1 MKMKKLMALMLTLM
15 LAAGA
20 LAGCGGG
27 SSSGGSAAP
36 AENIETE
43 AEAGTEETASGDAK
57 WMIGEIGPIT
67 GGAAIYGL
75 DVAHGAELA
84 VKEINAAGGIGGYQI
99 EYKYEDDEHDAEKA
113 INAYN
118 TLKDWGMQILLGTVT
133 STPCTAVA
141 AETANDQMFQL
152 TPSGSS
158 LDCIKNDNCFAV
170 CFNDPQQGAKSAQY
184 IASHFAD
191 AKIATI
197 YDSST
202 PYSAGIEATF
212 EAEAETQGLNVVATT
227 SFTVDSATDFSAQIQ
242 QIKDAGAD
250 FVFLPIYY
258 TEASI
263 ILQQAADAGL
273 SVTYFGCD
281 GMDGILGVENFDTSL
296 AEGLMLLTPFAADAT
311 DDLTVSFVTSFKEA
325 YGNTPNQFGAD
336 AYDGMYAL
344 KAAIEAAG
352 ITPDASTADIC
363 EALKAAIQTI
373 SVEGLTGT
381 ITWAASGEPDKE
393 PKAVKI
399 EGGNYVSIED

>member
-1 MKMKKLMALMLTLM
+1 MKMKKLMALMLTGM
-15 LAAGA
+15 LAVGA
-20 LAGCGGG
+20 LAGCGGSSS
-27 SSSGGSAAP
+27 SSSGESAAP
-36 AENIETE
+36 AEAAAEGE
-43 AEAGTEETASGDAK
+43 AAASGDATWK
-57 WMIGEIGPIT
+57 IGEIGPIT

-84 VKEINAAGGIGGYQI
+84 VKEINEAGGIGGYQI
-99 EYKYEDDEHDAEKA
+99 EYKYEDDEHDAEKSV
-113 INAYN
+113 NAYN

-158 LDCIKNDNCFAV
+158 LDCIANDNCFAV

-212 EAEAETQGLNVVATT
+212 EAEAETQGLNVVAKT

-273 SVTYFGCD
+273 AVTYFGCD

-311 DDLTVSFVTSFKEA
+311 DDLTVNFVTNFKEA

-363 EALKAAIQTI
+363 EALKASIQTI

-381 ITWAASGEPDKE
+381 ITWSATGEPDKE

>member
-1 MKMKKLMALMLTLM
+1 MKMKKLMALMLTGM
-15 LAAGA
+15 LAVGA
-20 LAGCGGG
+20 LAGCGGSSS
-27 SSSGGSAAP
+27 SSSGESAAP
-36 AENIETE
+36 AEAAAEGE
-43 AEAGTEETASGDAK
+43 AAASGDATWK
-57 WMIGEIGPIT
+57 IGEIGPIT

-84 VKEINAAGGIGGYQI
+84 VKEINEAGGIGGYQI
-99 EYKYEDDEHDAEKA
+99 EYKYEDDEHDAEKSV
-113 INAYN
+113 NAYN

-158 LDCIKNDNCFAV
+158 LDCIANDNCFAV

-184 IASHFAD
+184 ISTHFAD

-202 PYSAGIEATF
+202 PYSAGIESTF
-212 EAEAETQGLNVVATT
+212 EAEAETLGLNVVVTT

-250 FVFLPIYY
+250 FVFLPIYC

-273 SVTYFGCD
+273 AVTYFGCD

-311 DDLTVSFVTSFKEA
+311 DDLTVNFVTNFKEA

-363 EALKAAIQTI
+363 EALKASIQTI

>member
-1 MKMKKLMALMLTLM
+1 MKMKKLMALMLTGM
-15 LAAGA
+15 LAVGA
-20 LAGCGGG
+20 LAGCGGSSS
-27 SSSGGSAAP
+27 SSSGESAAP
-36 AENIETE
+36 AEAAAEGE
-43 AEAGTEETASGDAK
+43 AAASGDATWK
-57 WMIGEIGPIT
+57 IGEIGPIT

-84 VKEINAAGGIGGYQI
+84 VKEINEAGGIGGYQI
-99 EYKYEDDEHDAEKA
+99 EYKYEDDEHDAEKSV
-113 INAYN
+113 NAYN

-158 LDCIKNDNCFAV
+158 LDCIANDNCFAV

-184 IASHFAD
+184 ISTHFAD

-202 PYSAGIEATF
+202 PYSAGIESTF
-212 EAEAETQGLNVVATT
+212 EAEAETLGLNVVVTT

-273 SVTYFGCD
+273 AVTYFGCD

-311 DDLTVSFVTSFKEA
+311 DDLTVNFVTNFKEA

-363 EALKAAIQTI
+363 EALKASIQTI

>member
-1 MKMKKLMALMLTLM
+1 MKMKKLMALMLTGM
-15 LAAGA
+15 LAVGA
-20 LAGCGGG
+20 LAGCGGSSS
-27 SSSGGSAAP
+27 SSSGESAAP
-36 AENIETE
+36 AEAATE
-43 AEAGTEETASGDAK
+43 GEAAASGDATWK
-57 WMIGEIGPIT
+57 IGEIGPIT

-84 VKEINAAGGIGGYQI
+84 VKEINEAGGIGGYQI
-99 EYKYEDDEHDAEKA
+99 EYKYEDDEHDAEKSV
-113 INAYN
+113 NAYN

-158 LDCIKNDNCFAV
+158 LDCIANDNCFAV

-212 EAEAETQGLNVVATT
+212 EAEAETQGLNVVAKT

-273 SVTYFGCD
+273 AVTYFGCD

-311 DDLTVSFVTSFKEA
+311 DDLTVNFVTSFKEA

-363 EALKAAIQTI
+363 EALKASIQTI